1 MSPSISWES
10 VIMSCKNVGD
20 LTNITWTY
28 RLKKNI
34 GLVLIDAKCKIG
46 DRVAVAQGHGSA
58 LGTLTELPF
67 L

>member
-1 MSPSISWES
+1 
-10 VIMSCKNVGD
+10 MSCKNVGD